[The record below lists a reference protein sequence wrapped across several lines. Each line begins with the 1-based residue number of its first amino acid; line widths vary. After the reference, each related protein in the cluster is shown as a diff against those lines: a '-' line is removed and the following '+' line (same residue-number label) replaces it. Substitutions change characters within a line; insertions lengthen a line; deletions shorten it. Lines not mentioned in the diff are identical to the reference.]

1 MYLYFCLDCDS
12 EDYSD
17 SDSDSDDSYLDV
29 DFDDDYD
36 DYDDYDDDY
45 ALITA
50 ALAYSWPA
58 PALISGRTIII
69 DPIVLK
75 FCLQKYH
82 FKSCVFLV
90 NLKYNFIILSFLF
103 LSSTSNSFGMLL

>member
-1 MYLYFCLDCDS
+1 MRWYFFCLDCDS

-29 DFDDDYD
+29 DFDDDD
-36 DYDDYDDDY
+36 DDYDDDY

-82 FKSCVFLV
+82 IIPSV
-90 NLKYNFIILSFLF
+90 NFKYNFIILSFLF

>member
-1 MYLYFCLDCDS
+1 MRWYFFCLDRDS

-17 SDSDSDDSYLDV
+17 SDSDSDDSYLD
-29 DFDDDYD
+29 
-36 DYDDYDDDY
+36 DDDY

-82 FKSCVFLV
+82 IKSCVF
-90 NLKYNFIILSFLF
+90 
-103 LSSTSNSFGMLL
+103 

>member
-1 MYLYFCLDCDS
+1 MRWLLFLPDYDS

-17 SDSDSDDSYLDV
+17 SDSDSDYSYLDV
-29 DFDDDYD
+29 DFDD
-36 DYDDYDDDY
+36 DDDY

-82 FKSCVFLV
+82 IISCVFLV